1 MSRSCNGWR
10 AVDRSNYV
18 GNRARGFRL
27 GESDHGREKL
37 MANPRKAWV
46 EDFSDPAIRTIG
58 GLEFL
63 GALGLILPAVT
74 GIAPILVPLAAVGLA
89 ITMFGA
95 IVVHV
100 RRGDGTLSVVVPL
113 VLGLTAIFVA
123 WGRFGAYAF

>member
-1 MSRSCNGWR
+1 MDGALWI
-10 AVDRSNYV
+10 AAITLAI
-18 GNRARGFRL
+18 GL
-27 GESDHGREKL
+27 GVSGLVKAITGREKL
-37 MANPRKAWV
+37 MANPRMAWV
-46 EDFSDPAIRTIG
+46 ENFSDPAIRTIG

-123 WGRFGAYAF
+123 WGRFGSYAF

>member
-1 MSRSCNGWR
+1 MDGGLWI
-10 AVDRSNYV
+10 AAITLAI
-18 GNRARGFRL
+18 GL
-27 GESDHGREKL
+27 GVSGLVKAITGREKL
-37 MANPRKAWV
+37 MANPRMAWV
-46 EDFSDPAIRTIG
+46 ENFSDPAIRTIG

-113 VLGLTAIFVA
+113 VLGLTAIFVPR
-123 WGRFGAYAF
+123 GRFGAYAF

>member
-1 MSRSCNGWR
+1 MDGALWI
-10 AVDRSNYV
+10 AAITLAI
-18 GNRARGFRL
+18 GL
-27 GESDHGREKL
+27 GVSGLVKAITGREKL
-37 MANPRKAWV
+37 MANPRMAWV

-123 WGRFGAYAF
+123 WGRFGSYAF

>member
-1 MSRSCNGWR
+1 MDGALWIAAIMLAIGLGVS
-10 AVDRSNYV
+10 
-18 GNRARGFRL
+18 GFVKAIT
-27 GESDHGREKL
+27 GREKL
-37 MANPRKAWV
+37 AANPRMVWV

-63 GALGLILPAVT
+63 GALALILPAVT

-100 RRGDGTLSVVVPL
+100 RRGDGALLVGVPI
-113 VLGLTAIFVA
+113 VLALMAFSVA
-123 WGRFGAYAF
+123 WGRFGGYAF

>member
-1 MSRSCNGWR
+1 
-10 AVDRSNYV
+10 
-18 GNRARGFRL
+18 
-27 GESDHGREKL
+27 
-37 MANPRKAWV
+37 MANPRMAWV

-100 RRGDGTLSVVVPL
+100 RRGDGTLLVVVPL

>member
-1 MSRSCNGWR
+1 MDGALWIAAIMLAIGLGVS
-10 AVDRSNYV
+10 
-18 GNRARGFRL
+18 GFVKAIT
-27 GESDHGREKL
+27 GREKL
-37 MANPRKAWV
+37 AANPRMVWV

-123 WGRFGAYAF
+123 WGRFGSYAF

>member
-1 MSRSCNGWR
+1 MDGALWI
-10 AVDRSNYV
+10 AAITLAI
-18 GNRARGFRL
+18 GL
-27 GESDHGREKL
+27 GVSGLVKAITGREKL
-37 MANPRKAWV
+37 MANPRMAWV

>member
-1 MSRSCNGWR
+1 MDGGLWI
-10 AVDRSNYV
+10 AAITLAI
-18 GNRARGFRL
+18 GL
-27 GESDHGREKL
+27 GVSGLVKAITGREKL
-37 MANPRKAWV
+37 MANPRMAWV
-46 EDFSDPAIRTIG
+46 ENFSDPAIRTIG

-123 WGRFGAYAF
+123 WGRFGSYAF